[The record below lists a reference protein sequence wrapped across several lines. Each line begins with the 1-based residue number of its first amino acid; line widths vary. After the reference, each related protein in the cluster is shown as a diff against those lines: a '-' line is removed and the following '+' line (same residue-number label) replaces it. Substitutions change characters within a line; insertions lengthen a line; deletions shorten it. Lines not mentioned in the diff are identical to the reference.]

1 MKNIKTTLLLSI
13 ALMCLYTPAALAQT
27 SFIGLYNFTGAAGN
41 EDTWPAALQP
51 ANTQLS
57 PMGRGPG
64 VSPGA
69 AANAFSAFG
78 WTLNTE
84 PDPNDYFAFT
94 ITMNPGFDLRLDSVT
109 ISERRSNSG
118 PRKFVVRTSR
128 DNYTQNVKLFE
139 LPDNMNTRNNQTTP
153 FGAAFGAIESSSSL
167 QIRFLAYESS
177 NPSGTWRI
185 DSVRIFGEVLVA
197 PTKIKWVNT
206 QLNLTAGATEA
217 IGQISIEDPI
227 GSGTVQVVRT
237 GGTAIEGVDF
247 TLPPGNELS
256 IAGSQAFYSIT
267 LLNNP
272 AATGNE
278 SIEFTLRNPSL
289 ANSRLLPDSVLT
301 INFNIPF
308 VPSYTIAQVRGGN
321 TFEGGGPDS
330 MNVNCR
336 LFGTIYGVNLRAS
349 NNGLQYTLRDA
360 TGGIGIFKASE
371 NFGLSLSE
379 GDSVRVMGKIGHFNG
394 LAQLNI
400 DSIVPMGMATFTQSP
415 RLVTTLDEDTES
427 DLIYVQGFWLNH
439 LAWPAAPSGGGFTM
453 RFVTNTD
460 TIDVRI
466 DNDVDLFNQV
476 NPFPSNVQE
485 LKIIGIGGQFA
496 PNVPRDYGYQLLPRK
511 SSDISLVVSNSPL
524 NSGAVFKVFPNP
536 ANTATY
542 LSGIESGQYLIWNS
556 VGKNVQS
563 GTIQSALHKI
573 DISKLKTGCYIV
585 QVIMPDGSR
594 ATQKLM
600 VK

>member
-1 MKNIKTTLLLSI
+1 
-13 ALMCLYTPAALAQT
+13 
-27 SFIGLYNFTGAAGN
+27 
-41 EDTWPAALQP
+41 
-51 ANTQLS
+51 
-57 PMGRGPG
+57 
-64 VSPGA
+64 
-69 AANAFSAFG
+69 
-78 WTLNTE
+78 
-84 PDPNDYFAFT
+84 
-94 ITMNPGFDLRLDSVT
+94 
-109 ISERRSNSG
+109 
-118 PRKFVVRTSR
+118 
-128 DNYTQNVKLFE
+128 
-139 LPDNMNTRNNQTTP
+139 
-153 FGAAFGAIESSSSL
+153 
-167 QIRFLAYESS
+167 
-177 NPSGTWRI
+177 
-185 DSVRIFGEVLVA
+185 
-197 PTKIKWVNT
+197 
-206 QLNLTAGATEA
+206 
-217 IGQISIEDPI
+217 
-227 GSGTVQVVRT
+227 
-237 GGTAIEGVDF
+237 
-247 TLPPGNELS
+247 
-256 IAGSQAFYSIT
+256 
-267 LLNNP
+267 
-272 AATGNE
+272 
-278 SIEFTLRNPSL
+278 
-289 ANSRLLPDSVLT
+289 
-301 INFNIPF
+301 
-308 VPSYTIAQVRGGN
+308 
-321 TFEGGGPDS
+321 
-330 MNVNCR
+330 
-336 LFGTIYGVNLRAS
+336 
-349 NNGLQYTLRDA
+349 
-360 TGGIGIFKASE
+360 
-371 NFGLSLSE
+371 
-379 GDSVRVMGKIGHFNG
+379 MGKIGHFNG

-600 VK
+600 IK